1 MATMQ
6 RTMSQVM
13 DKEPGEDMS
22 AGQNCPMPTQ
32 DITLNLKNRAKAIT
46 SAAYGPENP
55 KLPNSAFWAKKANT

>member
-13 DKEPGEDMS
+13 DREEGEGMEE
-22 AGQNCPMPTQ
+22 GENCPMPTQ

-46 SAAYGPENP
+46 SAVTAR
-55 KLPNSAFWAKKANT
+55 LSMCLTT